1 MLITICVPLEPME
14 KKAFYEA
21 PEWRLLWFK
30 DEILNASGWDP
41 EDFDESTTDD
51 DSDSWGN

>member
-1 MLITICVPLEPME
+1 ME

-21 PEWRLLWFK
+21 PEWRLLWFR
-30 DEILNASGWDP
+30 DEILNASDGDP
-41 EDFDESTTDD
+41 DDFDESTTDD